1 MLSTFLCHIVPYG
14 RLCAVLELHWHHGY
28 LKRSGKGQKKTHRP
42 FICFTLCFCLSV
54 LHKHRHS
61 YLLNYLIVVVF
72 LHISVC
78 FALLCTYC
86 LCMCMWG
93 IFMQTEPPLC
103 VCVCSHWLSPRRC
116 WHSVTDGEQ
125 RGFLYLL
132 KNLHCNCHCSSGELP
147 SELSAAVPS
156 LSTDFCFYLI
166 HSLDSF
172 AAMCLIYF
180 TAKIWGHIRSW
191 LYILS

>member
-28 LKRSGKGQKKTHRP
+28 LKRSGKGQKKNLRP

-103 VCVCSHWLSPRRC
+103 VCVLIGWVHAGAGTQWQMGNREAFYICWRICIVTATAARVSCLLS
-116 WHSVTDGEQ
+116 SQ
-125 RGFLYLL
+125 LL
-132 KNLHCNCHCSSGELP
+132 CPP
-147 SELSAAVPS
+147 SPQTFV
-156 LSTDFCFYLI
+156 
-166 HSLDSF
+166 
-172 AAMCLIYF
+172 F
-180 TAKIWGHIRSW
+180 T
-191 LYILS
+191 